1 VGVYPALD
9 LTFPPARSDLI
20 DLVAAALDEHA
31 PSAIHETG
39 TDEAPCWRVFFGS
52 GAARDEAQR
61 SLAAAFAVRGL
72 GLEPIDVP
80 DEDWAARSQ
89 AGLQA
94 VRVGR
99 ILVAPPWDLPDR
111 LEPGDALVVI
121 QPSMGFGTGHHETT
135 RLCLELLQEID
146 GQGVT
151 VVDVGTGSGV
161 LALAA
166 AALGAATV
174 EGIDT
179 DPDAIANA
187 LENLASNPAIA
198 SRATIRFRV
207 EDLRPAADKA
217 GDGRREAGATGR
229 KTAPMTRAG
238 DNGADIVLAN
248 LTGAL
253 LVSASRHLVARAR
266 PGGSLVVS
274 GFQEHEVAGVIA
286 AFADAGA
293 HLERHRVAGDWHAAV
308 CTRRR

>member
-20 DLVAAALDEHA
+20 DLVTASLDEHA
-31 PSAIHETG
+31 PSAIHESG
-39 TDEAPCWRVFFGS
+39 TDEAPRWRVFFGS
-52 GAARDEAQR
+52 HAGRDEAER
-61 SLAAAFAVRGL
+61 SLAAAFAERGL
-72 GLEPIDVP
+72 GLEPVDVP
-80 DEDWAARSQ
+80 DEGWAARSQ
-89 AGLQA
+89 AALRA

-99 ILVAPPWDLPDR
+99 ILVAPPWDVPDHD
-111 LEPGDALVVI
+111 EPGQALVVI
-121 QPSMGFGTGHHETT
+121 EPSMGFGTGHHETT

-151 VVDVGTGSGV
+151 VVDIGTGSGV

-174 EGIDT
+174 EGIDM

-187 LENLASNPAIA
+187 VENLASNPAIA
-198 SRATIRFRV
+198 SCATIRFRV
-207 EDLRPAADKA
+207 EDLRLAADKA
-217 GDGRREAGATGR
+217 GDGRREAGAAGR
-229 KTAPMTRAG
+229 RTAPMTRTR
-238 DNGADIVLAN
+238 DHGADLVLAN

-266 PGGSLVVS
+266 PGGLLVVS
-274 GFQEHEVAGVIA
+274 GFQEHDVAGVIA

-293 HLERHRVAGDWHAAV
+293 NLDRRRVAGDWHAAV
-308 CTRRR
+308 FRRRR